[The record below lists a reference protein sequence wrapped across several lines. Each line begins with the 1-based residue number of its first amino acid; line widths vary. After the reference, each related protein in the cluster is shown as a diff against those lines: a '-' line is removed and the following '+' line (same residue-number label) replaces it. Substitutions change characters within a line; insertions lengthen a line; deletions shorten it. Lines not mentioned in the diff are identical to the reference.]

1 MLRKIISLLMLIFT
15 LVSCQFTET
24 MVIDDQG
31 HGRMS
36 LAIDL
41 SDMMEMM
48 GGMGEDSTMVKT
60 DTMIAFKSILEEKKD
75 SIAQLPKEEQKR
87 LKEME
92 GYIIHFTIDPDH
104 KKSVIEIVSNFKNVS
119 EANDLMEGLNQ
130 SGSIISGMINGNTT
144 TNKASESDAIG
155 VVFSFKKGI
164 FKRDAFII
172 DEKSHQELI
181 DSLKGAA
188 SFMRGI
194 TYQLKYTFP
203 AKVIKASAKDA
214 KLSLDGKT
222 IEIER
227 SFLAYLKNPDVLDLE
242 VELEKLSLE

>member
-1 MLRKIISLLMLIFT
+1 
-15 LVSCQFTET
+15 

-48 GGMGEDSTMVKT
+48 GDMGEDSTMVKI
-60 DTMIAFKSILEEKKD
+60 DTIITFKSILEGKKD
-75 SIAQLPKEEQKR
+75 SIAQLPIEERKR
-87 LKEME
+87 LREME
-92 GYIIHFTIDPDH
+92 DYKIHFTIDPDH
-104 KKSVIEIVSNFKNVS
+104 KKSVVEIVSDFKNVS

-130 SGSIISGMINGNTT
+130 SGSMISGMVNRNDA
-144 TNKASESDAIG
+144 NSKASENDAVG
-155 VVFSFKKGI
+155 VVFSFEKGI

-172 DEKSHQELI
+172 DETAHQEQI
-181 DSLKGAA
+181 DSLKGAE
-188 SFMRGI
+188 SFMGGI

-203 AKVIKASAKDA
+203 TKVIKTSVKDA

-227 SFLAYLKNPDVLDLE
+227 SFLAYLKNPDILDLE
-242 VELEKLSLE
+242 VELEK